1 MSRTVSLLAASLV
14 LSVTPVALAQPAQP
28 PPAAPPAPA
37 APATESLD
45 ARLKQLIGRTG
56 GLTAD
61 EVGRKAQATSF
72 DVMARQ
78 KDVQAAAASMDQA
91 LVGYFP
97 RLLLTGRYTRLSPLD
112 STPLGGVGQGSQ
124 VGTNAPSG
132 TVITG
137 VTPTSPLVALPA
149 FSFPILLNNYLLQ
162 ASLTI
167 PLSDYLLKT
176 SQTYASAERTEKGA
190 RLNEQAQRLK
200 TSADAKST
208 YYSWVR
214 ARLSVVVSEQALA
227 QADGHLKD
235 AKAAFQVGTVSKADV
250 LRVESQLA
258 SAELLLL
265 RSKNLA
271 DLLEHQVRVAMH
283 DPISTRYDI
292 GEDVTGEM
300 SGVASI
306 DSLAD
311 LVSEAMEKRLEIRA
325 LDETAWSLKEQAK
338 AARASNYPVVS
349 GFGDVIYANPN
360 TRIIPQE
367 DSFKAT
373 WDVGLQ
379 VTWSPNDI
387 GTGTALGKNLDA
399 RAASTE
405 AQKAALADGL
415 RVEVMQQWQAYREA
429 EASIATTQRGL
440 VSAEEGY
447 RVRKELFAHGRATS
461 VELTDAETD
470 LTRARLEA
478 INARV
483 DLRIAKVKLIHAL
496 GRDVA
501 SATR

>member
-14 LSVTPVALAQPAQP
+14 LTASSAAIAQPAP
-28 PPAAPPAPA
+28 PPVTPPAPA

-45 ARLKQLIGRTG
+45 SRLKQLIGRSG
-56 GLTAD
+56 GLTSD
-61 EVGRKAQATSF
+61 EVGRKAQSTSY

-78 KDVQAAAASMDQA
+78 KDVQAAAASVDQA
-91 LVGYFP
+91 LVAYIP
-97 RLLLTGRYTRLSPLD
+97 RLGLTGRYTRLSPLE
-112 STPLGGVGQGSQ
+112 STPLGGSASGSQ
-124 VGTNAPSG
+124 VGTQSPSG
-132 TVITG
+132 TVITS
-137 VTPTSPLVALPA
+137 VSPTSPLIALPA
-149 FSFPILLNNYLLQ
+149 FSFPIILDNYLLQ
-162 ASLTI
+162 ATVTVPI
-167 PLSDYLLKT
+167 SDYLLKT
-176 SQTYASAERTEKGA
+176 SQSYASAERTQKGA
-190 RLNEQAQRLK
+190 ELNERAQRLK
-200 TSADAKST
+200 TSADARST

-235 AKAAFQVGTVSKADV
+235 AKSAFQVGTVSKADV

-265 RSKNLA
+265 RAKNLS

-283 DPISTRYDI
+283 DPMSTRYEI

-300 SGVASI
+300 APIGSI
-306 DSLAD
+306 ESLND
-311 LVSEAMEKRLEIRA
+311 LVSEAMDKRLEIRA

-349 GFGDVIYANPN
+349 GFGDLIYANPN

-367 DSFKAT
+367 QTFKAT

-399 RAASTE
+399 RAASIE
-405 AQKAALADGL
+405 AQKAALSDGL

-440 VSAEEGY
+440 TSAEEGY
-447 RVRKELFAHGRATS
+447 RVRKELFTHGRATS

-501 SATR
+501 AAK